1 MGTVLAVVSLS
12 TVTVLLPFMLQAHL
26 KTTTLDFMF
35 LVILM
40 ITLIFAL
47 TEKAAIHPP
56 RILGF
61 INVITVVLNIGQLKA
76 MQLEKMK

>member
-1 MGTVLAVVSLS
+1 MATVLAVVSLS

-26 KTTTLDFMF
+26 ETTTSDFTF

-40 ITLIFAL
+40 VNLIFAL

-56 RILGF
+56 RISSIL
-61 INVITVVLNIGQLKA
+61 NVITVVQNTGQLKA